1 LTPPSKPLNLDTAYL
16 SIVSLIPSSTQSRQF
31 PVSLSRITSSLPF
44 QTSELA
50 LSSDWSDEARFVSV
64 ADDTCTIASG
74 FGGGAQ
80 WLFSPVHELASS
92 DRIVRLAVLAP
103 HTRVIA
109 PIHTHRL
116 PTPPP
121 SPVRL
126 HAQIQPIQSFDE
138 DVAIPEP
145 DVVKKEANGTGIV
158 ARQLT
163 RSQVPRSPTLTWRL
177 IKLIIRLVSWS
188 LMTLLQRL
196 FVFKSLRYT
205 QTRNMAASGSFSPVR
220 EQSSASGSSTVTGT
234 ATPTTL
240 GGERLGTVLGSPATG
255 RDLDDKLR
263 INVVSGDAPEQNV
276 EDIQR
281 IPSLTFDITR
291 EEKHI
296 RLLAKGKEEDV
307 MDLKFTVDGENKLV
321 SISKAIGNEDDTW
334 LVELAEGSGRL
345 EIHL

>member
-1 LTPPSKPLNLDTAYL
+1 
-16 SIVSLIPSSTQSRQF
+16 
-31 PVSLSRITSSLPF
+31 
-44 QTSELA
+44 
-50 LSSDWSDEARFVSV
+50 
-64 ADDTCTIASG
+64 
-74 FGGGAQ
+74 
-80 WLFSPVHELASS
+80 
-92 DRIVRLAVLAP
+92 
-103 HTRVIA
+103 
-109 PIHTHRL
+109 
-116 PTPPP
+116 
-121 SPVRL
+121 
-126 HAQIQPIQSFDE
+126 
-138 DVAIPEP
+138 
-145 DVVKKEANGTGIV
+145 
-158 ARQLT
+158 
-163 RSQVPRSPTLTWRL
+163 
-177 IKLIIRLVSWS
+177 
-188 LMTLLQRL
+188 
-196 FVFKSLRYT
+196 
-205 QTRNMAASGSFSPVR
+205 MAASGSFSPVR